1 MEVKCA
7 AATRDFATASCPF
20 AAAVHRFATA
30 THHFTTTTHHF
41 AAAADAFSASPSFR
55 ASAIH
60 KKCTGSGRCILIL
73 MNDSAPVFRE
83 PGDGGFVFLRKLFHN
98 LRDGFAFCDVCD
110 ALSG

>member
-1 MEVKCA
+1 MAVIRYFA
-7 AATRDFATASCPF
+7 AATRRFTTATLHFATASL
-20 AAAVHRFATA
+20 
-30 THHFTTTTHHF
+30 HFMTTTPHF
-41 AAAADAFSASPSFR
+41 AAATDAFSASPSFR

-98 LRDGFAFCDVCD
+98 LRDGFAFCNVCD